1 MPNIAAMTKVRNRCP
16 TWMLKNLYAASVPA
30 KAANV
35 PMTAWVTMPSPKR
48 ASKNLL
54 SAPSATPSAAQ
65 NASTSAGLMT
75 RLKELTSERPNA
87 APLPMMRAALRRAS
101 VESLTSA
108 ALMSPM

>member
-1 MPNIAAMTKVRNRCP
+1 MPNIAAMTKVRNRWP
-16 TWMLKNLYAASVPA
+16 TWMLKNLYAARVPA

-65 NASTSAGLMT
+65 NASTRAGLMT
-75 RLKELTSERPNA
+75 RLNELTSDRPNA
-87 APLPMMRAALRRAS
+87 AAAADDQHDVEARQCRRRS
-101 VESLTSA
+101 RRRR
-108 ALMSPM
+108 